1 MPEISADGRIWRI
14 RLKPGI
20 SFSDDAVFKGA
31 KRELTAQDYVYSWK
45 RLLDPRIRSPNVEIL
60 GDRLTG
66 ARAAMD
72 KAKQAGRFDYDAEIE
87 GLRAIDRYTIELKL
101 TEPDYTLLPYL
112 TGSALAA
119 VAREVIETYGDSSGR
134 AMDHPVGTGAY
145 RLGEWRRGQR
155 IVLEAH
161 TGYRAEYFPT
171 PPAGAD
177 AATIALGK
185 SMAGRRLPQI
195 GRIELSIIEAPQ
207 PLLPAFDS
215 GALDLLEL
223 PFELALKAVDVS
235 GRLLPRYGSQGVT
248 LQRITD
254 LYLGYL
260 MDDPLVGGY
269 TPESGLR
276 CGARS
281 SWPTTLETKSASCVM
296 GKGFPQRSQF
306 RRTSMAMCRG
316 STCVRRTTP
325 RQGGR
330 CWTSSVIAIATAM
343 ACANCRMVAPSYC
356 RWARRGPGA

>member
-1 MPEISADGRIWRI
+1 MPKTAVAMPEISADGRIWRI

-195 GRIELSIIEAPQ
+195 GRIELS
-207 PLLPAFDS
+207 
-215 GALDLLEL
+215 
-223 PFELALKAVDVS
+223 
-235 GRLLPRYGSQGVT
+235 
-248 LQRITD
+248 
-254 LYLGYL
+254 
-260 MDDPLVGGY
+260 LVGGY